1 MTQGNVSERRTAQP
15 DLGVTSV
22 ILALDPGT
30 GERGRLWLPLVRRVH
45 EPFRGQWALPG
56 GPVRADRS
64 LEQCAMDSLADT
76 TDLRPAYLEQLYTFG
91 GPTRSAGAVPMVSVC
106 YWALVGQADVGAL
119 QPRDN
124 VRWFP
129 EDELPDLAFDH
140 ARIVRYALW
149 RLRHRMDTPGV
160 VRQLVG
166 EPFTLGQLHRVTE
179 AVLGASIDLANFRR
193 RSLASG
199 RLEDTGEL
207 LREGMRRPAAL
218 YRFADRD
225 DRHETNGGIPQGWHA
240 DGSMPPAPDGA
251 PDGDDAL
258 AALTTSPR

>member
-22 ILALDPGT
+22 ILALDPST
-30 GERGRLWLPLVRRVH
+30 GERGRLWLPLVRRVN
-45 EPFRGQWALPG
+45 EPFRGRWALPG

-64 LEQCAMDSLADT
+64 LEHCAMESLADT

-91 GPTRSAGAVPMVSVC
+91 GPTRSAGAVPMVSIC
-106 YWALVGQADVGAL
+106 YWALVGQTDVSAL

-124 VRWFP
+124 VHWFP

-149 RLRHRMDTPGV
+149 RLRHRMDTPDV

-179 AVLGASIDLANFRR
+179 AVLGASVDLANFRR
-193 RSLASG
+193 KSLASG
-199 RLEDTGEL
+199 RLEDTGQL
-207 LREGMRRPAAL
+207 LREGVRRPAAL
-218 YRFADRD
+218 YRFRAQD
-225 DRHETNGGIPQGWHA
+225 DRHAVSGGLPHGW
-240 DGSMPPAPDGA
+240 DISESMPLTEDGPDS
-251 PDGDDAL
+251 DDAL